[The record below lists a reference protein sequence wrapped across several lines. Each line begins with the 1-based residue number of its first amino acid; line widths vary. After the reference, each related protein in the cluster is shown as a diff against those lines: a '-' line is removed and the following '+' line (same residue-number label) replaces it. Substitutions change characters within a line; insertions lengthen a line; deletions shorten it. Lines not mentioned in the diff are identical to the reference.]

1 MADDRR
7 QKVLEQVAALLAKA
21 DSTDFSE
28 ERDTFVAGAD
38 RLMAKYAIET
48 FELEMARPKDERV
61 GPELRTFEYGTTGNG
76 EADEAMVKIF
86 WSLAQHL
93 RCLIG
98 YYGWKSAKAVGY
110 PADLDFLGMLFFS
123 IRVHLSA
130 RVEPHADPKLSFAEN
145 VTMLK
150 EAGLKWERIF
160 TVLKPAFPSE
170 LDYPAFT
177 KSVGLKMYGRYR
189 AQIASEDREQRY
201 ADPDVWRR
209 NFILG
214 YSQEIGRRLQRQSRQ
229 NEQDAVGKGLVLVS
243 MKDALQEA
251 LWDNFPD
258 MRPHPDNCDCD
269 GCHAGRCTDMA
280 CTRSIC
286 VRMRKP
292 VKYRAP
298 RKVTELKY
306 DGAAAA
312 AGRAAGQSVDL
323 TSSSQKVNASPSGEI
338 SG

>member
-1 MADDRR
+1 VSDDRR

-21 DSTDFSE
+21 DSTEFSE
-28 ERDTFVAGAD
+28 ERDTFIAGAD

-48 FELEMARPKDERV
+48 FEIEMQRPKDERV

-76 EADEAMVKIF
+76 EADEAMTRIF
-86 WSLAQHL
+86 WELARHL

-98 YYGWKSAKAVGY
+98 YYGWKHAKVVGY

-123 IRVHLSA
+123 VRVHLSS
-130 RVEPHADPKLSFAEN
+130 RVEPHPDRQLSFGEN

-160 TVLKPAFPSE
+160 QLLKPAFPVE

-177 KSVGLKMYGRYR
+177 KSVGLKMYGLYKSQV
-189 AQIASEDREQRY
+189 AKEGREQMY
-201 ADPDVWRR
+201 SNPDVWRR

-214 YSQEIGRRLQRQSRQ
+214 YSDEVTRRLQGQSRQ
-229 NEQDAVGKGLVLVS
+229 NEQDSVGKGLVLVS

-251 LWDNFPD
+251 LWDAFPD
-258 MRPHPDNCDCD
+258 LRPHPKECDCD
-269 GCHAGRCTDMA
+269 GCHAGRCSNIE

-292 VKYRAP
+292 VKYREP
-298 RKVTELKY
+298 RKLTSLKY

-323 TSSSQKVNASPSGEI
+323 TSSSQKVGATPSGEI
-338 SG
+338 N